1 MLETLFLWFGGAFI
15 VTGLMQWLKGVMPIK
30 SKAKR
35 YIFSFVGAIL
45 AFVAAYFGG
54 GFPMAY
60 NALGIWASSQLGWD
74 MIVQV
79 ILKRVKG
86 E

>member
-15 VTGLMQWLKGVMPIK
+15 VTGLVQWLKGLIGAKGK
-30 SKAKR
+30 SKR
-35 YIFSFVGAIL
+35 YIFSLVGAII

-54 GFPMAY
+54 GTPMAY
-60 NALGIWASSQLGWD
+60 NALGIWAASQLGWD